1 MPNYSFTGVNAK
13 GRTTRGT
20 VTAESINAAKSKLKL
35 EGIVVTDLQSASQTS
50 QVMSLITK
58 KKVDV
63 KELNTITH
71 NLSVMLKAGVPLVEA
86 IDTLIKQSSHP
97 SMLEALNFIKQS
109 LTEGKSFHQS
119 LKKFPHIFNT
129 TYIAMCEAGEL
140 SGTLDI
146 VLQRL
151 SLFTEAQSR
160 LQDKVRSSLIYPILM
175 SIFAFFMIIFLLTY
189 VVPKIRVLFEG
200 TAEQTL
206 PWYSHM
212 LLNLSDGLI
221 HNWIPLTVAFVGSIL
236 LLWKWKNSKKGK
248 RIWDHVSLRLPIFG
262 TIIRSVAISRFA
274 RTLATLLKGGVPVM
288 DALDVVK
295 NVVNN
300 HKLQGIIMESRDLIS
315 RGESLSAPLIQSGE
329 FPPMVTQMIR
339 VGEKT
344 GHLEHMLTQIS
355 DTYDNKVRTDLEAMT
370 SLLEPAML
378 IVMGGVIAFIV
389 FAIVIPL
396 MQVYNIEGF
405 TGSLEQAYQTFS
417 YFV

>member
-13 GRTTRGT
+13 GRTTRG
-20 VTAESINAAKSKLKL
+20 VVIAESANAAKSKLKS
-35 EGIVVTDLQSASQTS
+35 EGIIVTDLQNTS
-50 QVMSLITK
+50 QKSKAISFITN

-63 KELNTITH
+63 KELNMMTH

-86 IDTLIKQSSHP
+86 IETLIRQSSHP

-109 LTEGKSFHQS
+109 LNEGKSFHQS
-119 LKKFPHIFNT
+119 LKKFPRIFNI
-129 TYIAMCEAGEL
+129 TYVAMCEAGEL
-140 SGTLDI
+140 SGTLDVI
-146 VLQRL
+146 LQRL
-151 SLFTEAQSR
+151 ALFTEAQSR
-160 LQDKVRSSLIYPILM
+160 LQDKVRSSLIYPVLM

-212 LLNLSDGLI
+212 LLSISDGLI
-221 HNWIPLTVAFVGSIL
+221 HNWMPLTVVFTGVIL
-236 LLWKWKNSKKGK
+236 LFWKWKKSEKGRK
-248 RIWDHVSLRLPIFG
+248 VWDHLSLKLPVFG

-274 RTLATLLKGGVPVM
+274 RTLSTLLRGGVPVM
-288 DALDVVK
+288 DALDIVK

-300 HKLQGIIMESRDLIS
+300 QKLQSVIVESRDLIS
-315 RGESLSAPLIQSGE
+315 RGENLSAPLIQSGE

-389 FAIVIPL
+389 FAVVVPL
-396 MQVYNIEGF
+396 MQVYNIDGF
-405 TGSLEQAYQTFS
+405 TGALEQAYQTFS